1 MSLFFI
7 FFRRNTPSV
16 LLASAPN
23 HRNIGHHIAAGEQ
36 KWQDNDCPLCHSAL
50 YRNCTCLQ
58 PVGGNSTALAATSSN
73 NDIASGSSP
82 ARTRRTR
89 VGKTRSAASRAD
101 DVDVVVVVVEAKKEA
116 QEPRCP
122 ARGRKRSPR
131 ARLFVRDRV
140 RRYRRRGVHR
150 RTRRGR

>member
-50 YRNCTCLQ
+50 YRNCTGLQ

-101 DVDVVVVVVEAKKEA
+101 DIDVVVVEAKKEA